1 MPKAIIYLISPQA
14 TDRFLNNIKQMTENH
29 NSEQQMQILLM
40 LSLDEW
46 KLLLLSRFSG
56 STHCLNRFPR
66 PPGKFLSM
74 FYETLTL
81 CLSIMLSS

>member
-1 MPKAIIYLISPQA
+1 MLSEDENMPKAIIYLISPQA

-46 KLLLLSRFSG
+46 KLLLLSR
-56 STHCLNRFPR
+56 
-66 PPGKFLSM
+66 LSRVR
-74 FYETLTL
+74 L
-81 CLSIMLSS
+81 CATP

>member
-1 MPKAIIYLISPQA
+1 MLSEDENMPKAIIYLSPQA

-46 KLLLLSRFSG
+46 KLLLLS
-56 STHCLNRFPR
+56 H
-66 PPGKFLSM
+66 LSRVR
-74 FYETLTL
+74 L
-81 CLSIMLSS
+81 CATP